1 MSDIGILNEKPL
13 HAALKE
19 WYARPGDRFEVSVDG
34 FVVDIVRGDLLIE
47 VQTGS
52 FAAIKR
58 KLHALAINHVLR
70 LVYPIAREKWILRM
84 PANGKDIPLS
94 RRRSPKR
101 GAMEQVFK
109 ELVSFP
115 KLMANPNFS
124 IEVLLVQE
132 EEVRGYDGKRA
143 WRRRGWITKERRLLE
158 VVDRKVFEEP
168 EDLLIFIPLGLAEPW
183 TTEDIA
189 KAIGQPRWLVQK
201 MVYCL
206 RESGVIR
213 SVGKKRNA
221 ILYAIE

>member
-1 MSDIGILNEKPL
+1 
-13 HAALKE
+13 
-19 WYARPGDRFEVSVDG
+19 
-34 FVVDIVRGDLLIE
+34 
-47 VQTGS
+47 
-52 FAAIKR
+52 
-58 KLHALAINHVLR
+58 
-70 LVYPIAREKWILRM
+70 
-84 PANGKDIPLS
+84 
-94 RRRSPKR
+94 
-101 GAMEQVFK
+101 
-109 ELVSFP
+109 
-115 KLMANPNFS
+115 MANPNFS

>member
-19 WYARPGDRFEVSVDG
+19 WYSRPGDRFEVAVDG

-52 FAAIKR
+52 FTSIKR
-58 KLHALAINHVLR
+58 KLHVLTANHALR
-70 LVYPIAREKWILRM
+70 LVYPVARDKWILRM
-84 PANGKDIPLS
+84 PANGKDNPLS

-101 GAMEQVFK
+101 GALEQVFR

-115 KLMANPNFS
+115 GLMANPNFS
-124 IEVLLVQE
+124 IEVLLVRE
-132 EEVRGYDGKRA
+132 EEVRGYDGKRG
-143 WRRRGWITKERRLLE
+143 WRRRGWVTKERRLLD
-158 VVDRKVFEEP
+158 VLDCKVFEEP
-168 EDLLIFIPLGLAEPW
+168 EDLLSFVPIGLAEPW
-183 TTEDIA
+183 TTEDLA
-189 KAIGQPRWLVQK
+189 EAIGHPRWLVQK

-206 RESGVIR
+206 RESGAVR

-221 ILYAIE
+221 ILYSL